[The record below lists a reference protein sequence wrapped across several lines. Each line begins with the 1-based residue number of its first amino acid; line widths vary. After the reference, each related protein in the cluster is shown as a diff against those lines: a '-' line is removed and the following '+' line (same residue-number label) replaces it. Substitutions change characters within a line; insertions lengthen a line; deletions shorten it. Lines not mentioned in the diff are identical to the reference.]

1 MTPRNTR
8 SHETRENPFV
18 LNMFRVFR
26 VFVIFV
32 LCLSAANV
40 RSAFAQQTHI
50 VVVTGVPGDEEHAQ
64 KFDKWAKTFIDAAKT
79 KDAVPDANITYLS
92 DKQATKVN
100 LEKAL
105 NDVAARAKSN
115 DSVVLLLIGHGSFDG
130 STAAF
135 NLMGPDLTAADY
147 ARLLGKFTTQHVVF
161 VNTASSSGAFQ
172 QPLAAPG
179 RVVIT
184 ATKTGGERNE
194 TEFGQYFVE
203 AFGDAAADR
212 DRNGHVSIAEAFE
225 YAKTKVT
232 QAFQQKGLILT
243 EHAMLEDGG
252 DGKLASAV
260 FLGTGRAES
269 ALKVDTSDPAV
280 RALVDE
286 RDAIQKE
293 IEGLQLRKTS
303 MDPAQYDAQ
312 MEKLLTRLALK
323 TKALR
328 DLQAK
333 KDGKP

>member
-1 MTPRNTR
+1 M
-8 SHETRENPFV
+8 
-18 LNMFRVFR
+18 
-26 VFVIFV
+26 
-32 LCLSAANV
+32 
-40 RSAFAQQTHI
+40 
-50 VVVTGVPGDEEHAQ
+50 
-64 KFDKWAKTFIDAAKT
+64 
-79 KDAVPDANITYLS
+79 
-92 DKQATKVN
+92 
-100 LEKAL
+100 
-105 NDVAARAKSN
+105 
-115 DSVVLLLIGHGSFDG
+115 
-130 STAAF
+130 
-135 NLMGPDLTAADY
+135 
-147 ARLLGKFTTQHVVF
+147 F

-260 FLGTGRAES
+260 FLGTGRAEN

-293 IEGLQLRKTS
+293 IEGLQLRKAS

-312 MEKLLTRLALK
+312 MEKLLTSLALK